1 MPMHHGRE
9 IDSAVRTARGNASS
23 LRQGI
28 AVAGPDLKHAV
39 GRIELKKL
47 ENDVVLRG
55 GLRCH
60 EAGNELAQQPG
71 RTATLLCNEQ
81 RFTHG

>member
-9 IDSAVRTARGNASS
+9 IDATVRTARGKASG

-28 AVAGPDLKHAV
+28 AVAGPDLEHAV

-60 EAGNELAQQPG
+60 DAGNELAQQPG
-71 RTATLLCNEQ
+71 RATPLLCNQ
-81 RFTHG
+81 QWFTHG